1 VKEVGMA
8 GFRYR
13 WAGIGDINAFFG
25 LMLDNMSDLVIMAGI
40 LIGVFGFPQEI
51 VLYRMIPGTAV
62 GVFFGDLVYTY
73 LAFRLAR
80 KSGRD
85 DVTAMPLG
93 LDTPSTFGLAFGI
106 IGPAYLKFQDP
117 VLVWKI
123 TMAIIILMGLIKIL
137 GAWIGPTV
145 RRIVPRAGL
154 LGSISAVALMLIAF
168 FPSLK
173 VFSNP
178 IVGFISLGII
188 LMTLIGRI
196 KFPFRIPGALAAV
209 LVGTVIY
216 YTLHLTGVS
225 VVSPEHLPALHLGFS
240 LPVPTLSFWEGIPEA
255 LKYLPIAA
263 PFALAIVV
271 GGIDVTESAA
281 AAGDDYNSRTIIL
294 ADGIG
299 TLLTGLC
306 GGVVQST
313 PYIGHPAYKDMG
325 GRAAYTLATALF
337 IGLGGIFGYLSFF
350 VHLLPEA
357 AVAPI
362 LIFIGLEITAQAFE
376 ASPGRHAKAVAMAF
390 IPVIAN
396 LLFIQIGSLLSNLGK
411 SASDLKG
418 EVAVTY
424 ETIMMLGNGFILSSL
439 LWGSIA
445 AYIIDGKLKVAA
457 AFLVTAGFF
466 SLFGIIH
473 SPFASG
479 EIFLPWQIQTAA
491 HYQFFSAYL
500 LTGIL
505 LFALDRSP
513 HSPRPSGPQPRG

>member
-1 VKEVGMA
+1 MA
-8 GFRYR
+8 ESRYR
-13 WAGIGDINAFFG
+13 WARVGDINAFFG

-40 LIGVFGFPQEI
+40 LIGVFGFPREI
-51 VLYRMIPGTAV
+51 VLNRMIPGTAI
-62 GVFFGDLVYTY
+62 GVLFGDLFYTF

-80 KSGRD
+80 KTGRD

-93 LDTPSTFGLAFGI
+93 LDTPSTFGLTFGI
-106 IGPAYLKFQDP
+106 IGPAYMKFKDP

-123 TMAIIILMGLIKIL
+123 TMAVIILMGVIKII
-137 GAWIGPTV
+137 GAWIGPAV
-145 RRIVPRAGL
+145 RRTVPRAGL
-154 LGSISAVALMLIAF
+154 LGSIAAVALMLIAF
-168 FPSLK
+168 FPSLT

-178 IVGFISLGII
+178 IVGFVSLGII
-188 LMTLIGRI
+188 LMTLTAKI

-209 LVGTVIY
+209 LAGTLIY
-216 YTLHLTGVS
+216 YLLHLTGIS
-225 VVSPEHLPALHLGFS
+225 VIHPEHLPKLELTAGLPIPTLGF
-240 LPVPTLSFWEGIPEA
+240 WQGIPEA
-255 LKYLPIAA
+255 LKYLPIAV

-281 AAGDDYNSRTIIL
+281 AAGDEYNSRTIIL

-299 TLLTGLC
+299 TILTGLC

-325 GRAAYTLATALF
+325 GRAAYTLVTALF
-337 IGLGGIFGYLSFF
+337 IGLGGVLGYLSFF
-350 VHLLPEA
+350 VNLLPEA

-396 LLFIQIGSLLSNLGK
+396 LLFIETGSILANLGK
-411 SASDLKG
+411 DAADLSG
-418 EVAVTY
+418 EVAVSY
-424 ETIMMLGNGFILSSL
+424 QTIMMLGNGFIVSSL

-445 AYIIDGKLKVAA
+445 AYIIDHKLKVASV
-457 AFLVTAGFF
+457 FLMIAGLL

-479 EIFLPWQIQTAA
+479 EIFLPWRIQGTSSYA
-491 HYQFFSAYL
+491 FFAAYL

-505 LFALDRSP
+505 LFVLDRS
-513 HSPRPSGPQPRG
+513 SADTRESDAGSRE